1 MQQVFLRFQCPIG
14 FVHLSTLGEQIKS
27 CQIADEILEEPID
40 FEETPVLQEA
50 KRQLLKYFEGDLKA
64 FDLPLLLVGTDFQK
78 QVWQYLPTIPFG
90 ITTTYGHIANELG
103 NPQAV
108 RAVGAANG
116 QNPFWIIL
124 PCHRVIGSQGKLT
137 GYAGGLWR
145 KKWLLQHELKYATP
159 THTLF

>member
-1 MQQVFLRFQCPIG
+1 MLAVSLSFQCPIG
-14 FVHLSTLGEQIKS
+14 FICLSAQDNQIS
-27 CQIADEILEEPID
+27 ACQVLEALPEATEVIEENSIL
-40 FEETPVLQEA
+40 LEA
-50 KRQLLKYFEGDLKA
+50 KSQLLSYFKGDLKA
-64 FDLPLLLVGTDFQK
+64 FDLPLLLEGTDFQK

-90 ITTTYGHIANELG
+90 TTTTYGHIANELG

-159 THTLF
+159 KHTLF